1 MTRSQAVGARA
12 PRGPHAP
19 CRVRQLRFQRVP
31 GALTKRRRQ
40 SGVCRAPKP
49 TGSSSRPVSA
59 GRRRFAPIP
68 SFDSAGSH
76 RPPLLPLVPA
86 PQRRCLPRRGRLP
99 EAGPR
104 PRRRSSRR
112 DAIPM
117 SPDRQRRPAQRMSP
131 GLRSPPVRRRRPRLH
146 ARPPPCGP
154 GLLERSRCVTMHGRS
169 AISPSHRPRRSGHP
183 SCRMPPD
190 LPYRRNRLCPSGST
204 IGVPEFQPAR
214 AAAAGSAPAP
224 AASLTLPPAP
234 SRPAPPRISI
244 EIGRIEIRSSTRPT
258 PTAARRVVAPRDHV
272 IDPQLPFGR
281 RRRGA

>member
-1 MTRSQAVGARA
+1 M
-12 PRGPHAP
+12 PRTP
-19 CRVRQLRFQRVP
+19 
-31 GALTKRRRQ
+31 
-40 SGVCRAPKP
+40 
-49 TGSSSRPVSA
+49 
-59 GRRRFAPIP
+59 APIP
-68 SFDSAGSH
+68 TRAGH
-76 RPPLLPLVPA
+76 ADEKA
-86 PQRRCLPRRGRLP
+86 PTVRRLP
-99 EAGPR
+99 GAETDRVLVKTRLGGPAQVRADPVLRLGGLASSSVAPTGPR
-104 PRRRSSRR
+104 PAAPLPARGAGASGGGPPPSAPEQSSRR
-112 DAIPM
+112 D
-117 SPDRQRRPAQRMSP
+117 PDVPRSATPTSSAHVARAPLAPGPASQAP
-131 GLRSPPVRRRRPRLH
+131 AP